1 MRRDKKN
8 NREDVHIQLEE
19 FDSYAKCKVFEEL
32 NDPEPVRPPPTGGL
46 GQVFFKIKN
55 VAGAHARAEY

>member
-1 MRRDKKN
+1 VRRDKKN

-32 NDPEPVRPPPTGGL
+32 TDPERVRPPL
-46 GQVFFKIKN
+46 LE
-55 VAGAHARAEY
+55 AWARCFLK